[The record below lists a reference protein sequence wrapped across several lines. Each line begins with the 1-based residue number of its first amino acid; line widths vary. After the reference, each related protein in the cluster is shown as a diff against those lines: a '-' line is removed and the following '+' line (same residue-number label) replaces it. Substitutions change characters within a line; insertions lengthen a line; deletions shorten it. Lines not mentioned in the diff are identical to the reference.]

1 MKRTTDIGEL
11 ILQRVTRE
19 KFGLFSYWSVCHDQ
33 RMSTR
38 KKNPVATRATILR
51 HAGEEFC
58 RMGFQAARLNAIVEN
73 SGITKGALF
82 HHFAG
87 KDDLSLQ
94 WLQDTLPQLLESTWL
109 APLRAGEDNPLTVL
123 HSILHEQ
130 VRVIEQTPR
139 RDFTGHPLATLT
151 CSVPNDDG
159 PLQQAMA
166 RLMQQWHQGIS
177 EALRKGQSRKTVHS
191 AIQANDEAHL
201 IIALATGLEL
211 QARCT
216 GSSIAAGFLRAAEAY
231 LETLRPA

>member
-1 MKRTTDIGEL
+1 VKRTTDISEL

-87 KDDLSLQ
+87 KDDLCLQ
-94 WLQDTLPQLLESTWL
+94 WLQETLPALLESTWL
-109 APLRAGEDNPLTVL
+109 APLRAGEDNPLDTI
-123 HSILHEQ
+123 HSILREQ

-139 RDFTGHPLATLT
+139 REFTGNPLATLT
-151 CSVPNDDG
+151 SSVPIEDC
-159 PLQQAMA
+159 PLQKAMTE
-166 RLMQQWHQGIS
+166 LMQQWHQSIS
-177 EALRKGQSRKTVHS
+177 EALRKGQSRKTVHA
-191 AIQANDEAHL
+191 AIQASDEAHL
-201 IIALATGLEL
+201 IIALMTGLEL
-211 QARCT
+211 QARSR
-216 GSSIAAGFLRAAEAY
+216 GSGIAAGFLRAAVAY